1 MLRKLLVFS
10 MLLITLAALSSCIIH
25 DPGYYPSNRVY
36 YSAPYYPYSY
46 DYGPYLYAPFW
57 FGGYYFYG
65 DFDRGHHFYKHRG
78 SDRHGGG
85 GRRHR

>member
-1 MLRKLLVFS
+1 MLRKLLAFS
-10 MLLITLAALSSCIIH
+10 VMLITLAALSSCIIH
-25 DPGYYPSNRVY
+25 DPGYYPDHRGY
-36 YSAPYYPYSY
+36 YYAPAYPYY
-46 DYGPYLYAPFW
+46 YGPYLYAPFW

-78 SDRHGGG
+78 FDRHGG